1 MLAEREQ
8 GCGVLR
14 VVCVVQWGN
23 IPGDHDS
30 AERRAEEGGPRW
42 GERGRE
48 TAGPC
53 MDPMLLFWFHWEV
66 LREISDL
73 RVLSEGTCG
82 SGLLGQTTGEDVSGK
97 RWCS

>member
-1 MLAEREQ
+1 MQGPSSGVCGPVGEHPWEPRLSREE
-8 GCGVLR
+8 G
-14 VVCVVQWGN
+14 
-23 IPGDHDS
+23 
-30 AERRAEEGGPRW
+30 RRGGPRW

-73 RVLSEGTCG
+73 RFLSEGTCG